1 MGQNMSGSNLVQNWI
16 KRILEDPI
24 TKILLENS
32 NLTKIQLETLLIDIL
47 SEENMEKRLKYREK
61 VKLRLKKEELS
72 RGAFT
77 RTLKQA
83 RRNVIQTV
91 YTLFLLGY
99 VGFLEDP
106 TFDKYAEV
114 AHNLKRY
121 TEAYR
126 EVWERIE
133 TERATEEDLK
143 VVKILQ
149 DELEERLKELV
160 EPRTLS
166 KKA

>member
-1 MGQNMSGSNLVQNWI
+1 LSGLNSAQNWI

-32 NLTKIQLETLLIDIL
+32 NLTNIQLETLLIDIL
-47 SEENMEKRLKYREK
+47 SEENIEKRLKYHEK
-61 VKLRLKKEELS
+61 VKLRLKKEGIS

-83 RRNVIQTV
+83 RRNVVQTI

-99 VGFLEDP
+99 VGFFEDP
-106 TFDKYAEV
+106 TLDKYAEV
-114 AHNLKRY
+114 AHNLERY

-126 EVWERIE
+126 EVWEKME
-133 TERATEEDLK
+133 AGRATEEDLK

-149 DELEERLKELV
+149 NELEERLKELV
-160 EPRTLS
+160 EPRMLS
-166 KKA
+166 KKM

>member
-1 MGQNMSGSNLVQNWI
+1 MSGLNSVQNWI
-16 KRILEDPI
+16 KRILNDPI

-47 SEENMEKRLKYREK
+47 SEENIEKRLKYREK
-61 VKLRLKKEELS
+61 VKLRLKKEGLS

-83 RRNVIQTV
+83 RRNVIQTI

-99 VGFLEDP
+99 VGFFEDP

-114 AHNLKRY
+114 AYNLKRY
-121 TEAYR
+121 AEAYH
-126 EVWERIE
+126 EIWGRIE
-133 TERATEEDLK
+133 AGEATNEDLK
-143 VVKILQ
+143 VTTILQ
-149 DELEERLKELV
+149 QELEESLKKLV
-160 EPRTLS
+160 EPRKLS
-166 KKA
+166 KNM